1 MNEYKI
7 IVPIDGAIT
16 LDVIAETIE
25 DAVDVLLEK
34 QETLEKHPNGKLNLK
49 LNNVIIIPNESIIPN

>member
-25 DAVDVLLEK
+25 DAVDILLEK
-34 QETLEKHPNGKLNLK
+34 QEILEKHPNGKLNLK
-49 LNNVIIIPNESIIPN
+49 LNNVIIIPNEPIILN